1 MTHYRFLFPVG
12 QGGFALE
19 KIEEFVV
26 VYDCGSITS
35 NSMVESCIDLVSSY
49 IDHVDLLFISHFDK
63 DHVNGMKYLLSKVR
77 VRTAFV
83 SWIATELRYVYG
95 LYTNGAYSEMM
106 SILKDNN
113 VEVTELGGQEM
124 EHSSVKHKW
133 EWIAKSMLTPED
145 FDGIKY
151 FFQANG
157 ITLDRLETDPNY
169 LEEKK
174 EDINNA
180 FKTVFGS
187 KGPNSNGLIVL
198 SQRCY
203 DSTDLYTRL
212 FKCWPIAYGYL
223 PMPCVYHNF
232 KNEWKESSCLYVGDA
247 DLKNGERNDIV
258 KDFVRRHLRERML
271 LLMQIPHHGS
281 FHNIGANFEN
291 DYPAQMYLLN
301 DDNTDRLQRS
311 KNLYQSLNSQDKLI
325 VARVRFDMFFTETD
339 L

>member
-12 QGGFALE
+12 QGGLALE

-63 DHVNGMKYLLSKVR
+63 DHVNGMKYLLSK

-187 KGPNSNGLIVL
+187 KGPNSKGLIVL

-203 DSTDLYTRL
+203 DSTDLYTR
-212 FKCWPIAYGYL
+212 FI
-223 PMPCVYHNF
+223 
-232 KNEWKESSCLYVGDA
+232 S
-247 DLKNGERNDIV
+247 
-258 KDFVRRHLRERML
+258 VR
-271 LLMQIPHHGS
+271 
-281 FHNIGANFEN
+281 
-291 DYPAQMYLLN
+291 
-301 DDNTDRLQRS
+301 
-311 KNLYQSLNSQDKLI
+311 
-325 VARVRFDMFFTETD
+325 
-339 L
+339 